1 MRTNTLLS
9 LFVAFTACTAF
20 ASPIEQKQEED
31 AHAVARSMM
40 GATNN
45 IVSWESMQVERSPA
59 DPEIISEVE
68 MEKRIVYNP
77 PVTTPASKQVWYA
90 GREEVVKWQVDQ
102 DKIPAEA
109 NNFKVTIKLGYI
121 PKNGE
126 GGYNLKWTLAK
137 GINITDEE
145 AEVTLPSDL
154 QTRDDYIIVVMG
166 DSGNRSMKFT
176 IKAAKKKTNQAV
188 KCDNG
193 HPQVQPKSERDLKEQ
208 DTYASHMLGRDV
220 QKSS

>member
-20 ASPIEQKQEED
+20 ASPVEQKQEEG

-40 GATNN
+40 GTTNN

-59 DPEIISEVE
+59 DPEVLSEVE
-68 MEKRIVYNP
+68 LAKRIVYNP
-77 PVTTPASKQVWYA
+77 PVTNPVAKQVWHA
-90 GREEVVKWQVDQ
+90 GREETVKWTVDQ
-102 DKIPAEA
+102 EKIPATA
-109 NNFKVTIKLGYI
+109 NNFKVTIKLGYL

-137 GINITDEE
+137 NIPITEEE
-145 AEVTLPSDL
+145 AEVTLPKDL

-166 DSGNRSMKFT
+166 DSGNRSKKFT
-176 IKAAKKKTNQAV
+176 IKAASKKVNQAV
-188 KCDNG
+188 KCDS
-193 HPQVQPKSERDLKEQ
+193 HPQVKPKAESREVSEE
-208 DTYASHMLGRDV
+208 DTYAPNMLGRDV
-220 QKSS
+220 QQSS

>member
-9 LFVAFTACTAF
+9 LFVAFAACTAF
-20 ASPIEQKQEED
+20 ASPVEHKQED
-31 AHAVARSMM
+31 VAHAVARSMM
-40 GATNN
+40 GSTNN

-59 DPEIISEVE
+59 DPEVISEVE

-77 PVTTPASKQVWYA
+77 PVTAPVSKQVWYA
-90 GREEVVKWQVDQ
+90 GREEVVKWKVDQ
-102 DKIPAEA
+102 DKIPAAA
-109 NNFKVTIKLGYI
+109 NNFKVTIKLGYL

-137 GINITDEE
+137 DIAITDEE

-154 QTRDDYIIVVMG
+154 ETRHDYIIVVMG
-166 DSGNRSMKFT
+166 DSGNRSKKFT
-176 IKAAKKKTNQAV
+176 IKAAKKKTNEAV
-188 KCDNG
+188 SCDS
-193 HPQVQPKSERDLKEQ
+193 HPQVKPKAQSRDVKEE